1 MSGWIKFDKDM
12 ASDPRLAHAASI
24 LVESYI
30 VSRATPHGG
39 SDLSHSDA
47 LRFMSNALRGAIVTL
62 WCYADEHVRDDD
74 TLPCNA
80 KTLDSIVGI
89 EGFCDA
95 MPTEWVSE
103 SASGHVLLPG
113 YCVKNSLNAKRKKAA
128 SGAERARRYRQ
139 NKKAGS
145 NALRKRD
152 GESDAQ
158 RDGERYLGVTLG
170 VDQDLDQDQDEDKK
184 ETKNWSGA
192 KRAHQLPQGF
202 APTGSHKEL
211 AAELHVNLDNELAQ
225 FRDHHTAKGS
235 AMKDWDA
242 AFRTW
247 LRNAARFKPVAKST
261 RPPALAI
268 NRDFSKVDYWKGALP
283 DDAF

>member
-24 LVESYI
+24 LVESY
-30 VSRATPHGG
+30 VVARATSYGG

-47 LRFMSNALRGAIVTL
+47 LRFMCNALRGAIVTL
-62 WCYADEHVRDDD
+62 WCYADEHVRNDD

-89 EGFCDA
+89 EGFCNA
-95 MPTEWVSE
+95 MPSEWVAE
-103 SASGHVLLPG
+103 TADGCIVLPG
-113 YCVKNSLNAKRKKAA
+113 YCAKNSLNAKRKKAE
-128 SGAERARRYRQ
+128 SSAEKQRRYRQ
-139 NKKAGS
+139 RMKSVDTAS
-145 NALRKRD
+145 RTRNAT
-152 GESDAQ
+152 GN
-158 RDGERYLGVTLG
+158 VTGNAVVTIG
-170 VDQDLDQDQDEDKK
+170 VDQDLDQDKDEDKK
-184 ETKNWSGA
+184 EPKNWSGA
-192 KRAHQLPQGF
+192 KRAQPIPHEF
-202 APTGSHKEL
+202 APSNSHKEL
-211 AAELHVNLDNELAQ
+211 AAELQVNLATELDQ

-247 LRNAARFKPVAKST
+247 LRNAARFKTATKPT

>member
-30 VSRATPHGG
+30 VARATSHGG

-47 LRFMSNALRGAIVTL
+47 LRFMSNALRGALVTL
-62 WCYADEHVRDDD
+62 WCYADEHVRNDD

-89 EGFCDA
+89 EGFCNA
-95 MPTEWVSE
+95 MPSDWVTET
-103 SASGHVLLPG
+103 ADGCILLPG
-113 YCVKNSLNAKRKKAA
+113 YCAKNSLNAKRKKAE
-128 SGAERARRYRQ
+128 SSAEKQRRYRQ
-139 NKKAGS
+139 RMKSRDTASRTS
-145 NALRKRD
+145 NAV
-152 GESDAQ
+152 GN
-158 RDGERYLGVTLG
+158 VTGNEAVTIG

-202 APTGSHKEL
+202 MPTGSHKEL

>member
-24 LVESYI
+24 LVESY
-30 VSRATPHGG
+30 VVARATSHGG

-95 MPTEWVSE
+95 MPAEWVSE

-113 YCVKNSLNAKRKKAA
+113 YCAKNSLNAKRKKAA

-139 NKKAGS
+139 NRKTGS

-152 GESDAQ
+152 AQ
-158 RDGERYLGVTLG
+158 RDGERYSGVTLG
-170 VDQDLDQDQDEDKK
+170 VDLDLDQDKDEDKK
-184 ETKNWSGA
+184 EPKNWSGA
-192 KRAHQLPQGF
+192 KRAQPIPHEF
-202 APTGSHKEL
+202 APSNSHKEL
-211 AAELHVNLDNELAQ
+211 AAELQVNLATELDQ

-247 LRNAARFKPVAKST
+247 LRNAARFKTATKPA

>member
-1 MSGWIKFDKDM
+1 MSSMIWYARYFRDYADKTAHLSLAEHGAYSLLLDHYFATGGPIAPAI
-12 ASDPRLAHAASI
+12 ASATDLLSVCYRVCRAQTDDERLAVRSIVEQFFEVGKDGALHNPRADEELAHAKKISETKASI
-24 LVESYI
+24 GKAGAQKRWGN
-30 VSRATPHGG
+30 SRGIAP
-39 SDLSHSDA
+39 A
-47 LRFMSNALRGAIVTL
+47 IAGAIADGMADPVANGWQADAHPHPQSQVVT
-62 WCYADEHVRDDD
+62 
-74 TLPCNA
+74 N
-80 KTLDSIVGI
+80 
-89 EGFCDA
+89 
-95 MPTEWVSE
+95 
-103 SASGHVLLPG
+103 
-113 YCVKNSLNAKRKKAA
+113 
-128 SGAERARRYRQ
+128 
-139 NKKAGS
+139 
-145 NALRKRD
+145 
-152 GESDAQ
+152 
-158 RDGERYLGVTLG
+158 VTTNL
-170 VDQDLDQDQDEDKK
+170 E
-184 ETKNWSGA
+184 GA

-202 APTGSHKEL
+202 APSGSHKEL

>member
-30 VSRATPHGG
+30 VARATPHGG

-47 LRFMSNALRGAIVTL
+47 LRFMSNALRGALVTL
-62 WCYADEHVRDDD
+62 WCYADEHVRNDD

-89 EGFCDA
+89 EGFCNA
-95 MPTEWVSE
+95 MPSDWVTET
-103 SASGHVLLPG
+103 ADGCILLPG
-113 YCVKNSLNAKRKKAA
+113 YCAKNSLNAKRKKAE
-128 SGAERARRYRQ
+128 SSAEKQRRYRQ
-139 NKKAGS
+139 RMKSRDTASRTS
-145 NALRKRD
+145 NAV
-152 GESDAQ
+152 GN
-158 RDGERYLGVTLG
+158 VTGNEAVTIG

-192 KRAHQLPQGF
+192 KRAHQLPHGF